1 MYNNNYRKYGPSA
14 YEEEFDVL
22 QGLNS
27 YVSKVYG
34 WMFAGLLITAIVAY
48 LVSTSEIIVVSIISN
63 PLLYFGL
70 FIVELILVGALSSR
84 VEKLSYG
91 TAIALFI
98 GYAVVN
104 GLTLSIIFLVY
115 TGETLVSAFLVTSL
129 SFGAMSLYG
138 YLTKTD
144 LFKFRNILFMGLI
157 GIIITSVI
165 NVFLS
170 NSTLD
175 WITSIVGLFV
185 FLGLTAYD
193 MQKLK
198 AYYVNTGGDLEL
210 RQKVA
215 ITGALSLYLD
225 FINLFLII
233 LRFSSR
239 RRS

>member
-1 MYNNNYRKYGPSA
+1 
-14 YEEEFDVL
+14 
-22 QGLNS
+22 
-27 YVSKVYG
+27 
-34 WMFAGLLITAIVAY
+34 
-48 LVSTSEIIVVSIISN
+48 
-63 PLLYFGL
+63 
-70 FIVELILVGALSSR
+70 
-84 VEKLSYG
+84 
-91 TAIALFI
+91 
-98 GYAVVN
+98 
-104 GLTLSIIFLVY
+104 
-115 TGETLVSAFLVTSL
+115 
-129 SFGAMSLYG
+129 MSLYG